1 VAGIVTAGAAGV
13 MVDVMNAGM
22 GRVMAS
28 RMFGAKHAVM
38 IAAGIARAKS
48 GAKIGLAT
56 SVVIS
61 RHRRRRGM
69 SAGPRVGMIA
79 DEMVPVTAGATM
91 VAAGADTAGGVVVVG
106 VAVALIAP
114 IMADA
119 RTMTP
124 TSGASR

>member
-1 VAGIVTAGAAGV
+1 VAGIVIAGAAGV

-28 RMFGAKHAVM
+28 LMFGAKHAVM

-48 GAKIGLAT
+48 GLAT

>member
-1 VAGIVTAGAAGV
+1 
-13 MVDVMNAGM
+13 
-22 GRVMAS
+22 
-28 RMFGAKHAVM
+28 
-38 IAAGIARAKS
+38 
-48 GAKIGLAT
+48 
-56 SVVIS
+56 
-61 RHRRRRGM
+61 
-69 SAGPRVGMIA
+69 
-79 DEMVPVTAGATM
+79 MVPVTAGATM